1 VSDARTWR
9 RLAAAAAISGAV
21 HAAAIALGR
30 VDLPES
36 PGELPPLAVRIV
48 SAPPTT
54 PAEAA
59 PPVAPRRT
67 RAPVRSRAPQ
77 VAIIQR
83 PADIEA
89 LSPFTMPVEE
99 ASDGAAIDEPP
110 VDAVPASVASTE
122 PVIVA
127 TAPPSTYVP
136 EAPPLRT
143 LPRKGRITYNL
154 VYGRDRFPVGRTV
167 QTWEMDSTR
176 YRLASRSETTGII
189 DLIRSQHRT
198 FMSRGA
204 LTPRGLRPE
213 TFLMSRNRGR
223 GPEEARAK
231 FDWDAAN
238 IRLEGSAAPRNESLP
253 PNTQDLLSLMY
264 QLSLDPPAPGRFRQ
278 TVTNGSRIETFE
290 LDALPEE
297 TIQTPLGALRA
308 LPVKQVRRAGEE
320 SLELWLATEYRYLPV
335 RIRFFDREGEPQGEQ
350 VVTEIRLSDE

>member
-1 VSDARTWR
+1 M
-9 RLAAAAAISGAV
+9 
-21 HAAAIALGR
+21 
-30 VDLPES
+30 
-36 PGELPPLAVRIV
+36 
-48 SAPPTT
+48 
-54 PAEAA
+54 
-59 PPVAPRRT
+59 
-67 RAPVRSRAPQ
+67 
-77 VAIIQR
+77 IQA
-83 PADIEA
+83 PADMEA

-99 ASDGAAIDEPP
+99 ASDRAEIDEPP

-122 PVIVA
+122 PVILA

-223 GPEEARAK
+223 GPEQARAK

-238 IRLEGSAAPRNESLP
+238 IRLEGSAAPRDERLP

-335 RIRFFDREGEPQGEQ
+335 RIRFFDRQGEPQGEQ
-350 VVTEIRLSDE
+350 LVTEIRLSDE

>member
-9 RLAAAAAISGAV
+9 RLASAAAISGAV

-30 VDLPES
+30 VDLPEA
-36 PGELPPLAVRIV
+36 PDDLPPLAVRIV
-48 SAPPTT
+48 NT
-54 PAEAA
+54 PAAVTPEAA
-59 PPVAPRRT
+59 PPVHLRRT
-67 RAPVRSRAPQ
+67 HAPMRSRAPR
-77 VAIIQR
+77 VAMIQ
-83 PADIEA
+83 PPSQIEA

-99 ASDGAAIDEPP
+99 PSAAGVIEEAP
-110 VDAVPASVASTE
+110 VDAVPPSVASTE
-122 PVIVA
+122 PIVVA
-127 TAPPSTYVP
+127 TAPASTYVP
-136 EAPPLRT
+136 ETPPLRA

-176 YRLASRSETTGII
+176 YRLASRSETTGIV

-198 FMSRGA
+198 FLSRGS

-238 IRLEGSAAPRNESLP
+238 ITLEGSAPPRNESLP

-278 TVTNGSRIETFE
+278 TVTNGARIETYE

-308 LPVKQVRRAGEE
+308 LPVKQVRKAGEE

-350 VVTEIRLSDE
+350 LVTEIRLSDE